1 MSGELTL
8 VTGVTG
14 TIGSALVGELL
25 ALERPVRCL
34 VRDVAKAEA
43 MRLGAV
49 EFAKGDLTDKASIA
63 DAFQDVTHAFHAGGM
78 PEQWTPDD
86 SIFDRINA
94 GGTRHMVDA
103 ALTCGV
109 KSFVYTS
116 TQDMFDLTANPFD
129 ETMPGRVPLHSA
141 YERSKQK
148 AEAIVT
154 QAVADGLPAKFVHP
168 VAVYGP
174 GAAEVSGLNN
184 LLNDLLANEVPIL
197 LKGGL
202 PVVYN
207 HDLAKGQ
214 LLVETQANP
223 GEHFIFSESYQSLID
238 IAEGVQ
244 RIEPGTSI
252 PKVMPGILAGLIA
265 GTGEMIAKITGSK
278 PLISRGELG
287 VLQRTGRP
295 SNAKAR
301 SELGWNSRFFEDGL
315 AETLKWLKERKV

>member
-14 TIGSALVGELL
+14 TIGSALVRELL
-25 ALERPVRCL
+25 AQGRGVRCL
-34 VRDVAKAEA
+34 VRDVAKAEG

-49 EFAKGDLTDKASIA
+49 EFVKGDLTDKASIA
-63 DAFQDVTHAFHAGGM
+63 DAFQDVTHVFHAGGM

-86 SIFDRINA
+86 GIFDRINA
-94 GGTRHMVDA
+94 GGTQNMVDA
-103 ALTCGV
+103 ALAKGV
-109 KSFVYTS
+109 QSFVYTS

-129 ETMPGRVPLHSA
+129 ETMPGKVPLHSA

-174 GAAEVSGLNN
+174 GAAKVSGLNN
-184 LLNDLLANEVPIL
+184 LLNDLLANKVPIL

-214 LLVETQANP
+214 LLVEAQANP
-223 GEHFIFSESYQSLID
+223 GEHFIFSDSYQSLAD
-238 IAEGVQ
+238 IASQVHA
-244 RIEPGTSI
+244 IEPEAGI
-252 PKVMPGILAGLIA
+252 PKIMPGIMAGLIA
-265 GTGEMIAKITGSK
+265 GTGELISKITGSK
-278 PLISRGELG
+278 PLISKGELG
-287 VLQRTGRP
+287 VLQRIGRP
-295 SNAKAR
+295 SSAKAR
-301 SELGWNSRFFEDGL
+301 SELGWSSRFFEDGV